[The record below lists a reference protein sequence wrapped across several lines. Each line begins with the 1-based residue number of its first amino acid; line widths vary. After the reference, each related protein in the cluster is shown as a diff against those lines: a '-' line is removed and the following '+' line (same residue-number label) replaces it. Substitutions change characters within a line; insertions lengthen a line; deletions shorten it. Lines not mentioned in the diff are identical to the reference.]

1 MNLPNFFTHYF
12 ESDKGPFRNICD
24 LSDAEIASI
33 IASERHAK
41 TAFNRFA
48 LGIDFFKIR
57 RAADDLLIEK
67 YSEKF
72 GICTQA
78 HALHPQLQQDRD
90 THPLDLQECRT

>member
-1 MNLPNFFTHYF
+1 MNFPNFVTHYY

-33 IASERHAK
+33 IASERPAK

-48 LGIDFFKIR
+48 LGVDFFKIR
-57 RAADDLLIEK
+57 RAADDLLVEK

-72 GICTQA
+72 GTS
-78 HALHPQLQQDRD
+78 PQTRPYFGVLGDSDR
-90 THPLDLQECRT
+90 T